1 MDELSAFHAALLL
14 IGGVV
19 AGIVNTLA
27 GGGSLLTVPLLVLC
41 GVPGVMANGTNRIGI
56 LVQCISAVLRFRK
69 GGIFEPREMMSIAV
83 PVMIG
88 SLIGAY
94 GITAVPDGTFERLF
108 GLAML
113 VLLVPALRQATRK
126 VAQDPA
132 ADAAWPPWLSN
143 SVFLGIGLYAGAL
156 QAGVG
161 VPFLFALL
169 HSGKDPVRANAIKIG
184 VTALSALVAVPIF
197 IFHGDVAW
205 LPAVVLAAGFLVG
218 GSLGA
223 TAAIRGG
230 DRLIRPLLAVAVLG
244 LAGRMLGL
252 Y

>member
-1 MDELSAFHAALLL
+1 MDELSAFHAVLLL

-41 GVPGVMANGTNRIGI
+41 GVPGVMANGTNRVGI

-69 GGIFEPREMMSIAV
+69 EGIFEPREMMTIAI
-83 PVMIG
+83 PVMVG

-94 GITAVPDGTFERLF
+94 VIAAVPDGTFERLF

-113 VLLVPALRQATRK
+113 VLLVPTLRQATRS
-126 VAQDPA
+126 VTQDRA
-132 ADAAWPPWLSN
+132 AVAWPPWLSN
-143 SVFLGIGLYAGAL
+143 SVFFGIGLYAGAL

-161 VPFLFALL
+161 IPFLFALL
-169 HSGKDPVRANAIKIG
+169 HSGKDSVRANAIKIG

-197 IFHGDVAW
+197 IFHGQVAW
-205 LPAVVLAAGFLVG
+205 PPAIVLAGGFLVG

-223 TAAIRGG
+223 SAAVRGG
-230 DRLIRPLLAVAVLG
+230 DRLIRPILAMAVLG

>member
-1 MDELSAFHAALLL
+1 MSEYGRYVKF
-14 IGGVV
+14 IG
-19 AGIVNTLA
+19 A
-27 GGGSLLTVPLLVLC
+27 SRR
-41 GVPGVMANGTNRIGI
+41 ANGTNRIGI

-69 GGIFEPREMMSIAV
+69 GGIFEPREMMTIAA

-126 VAQDPA
+126 VGRDPPA
-132 ADAAWPPWLSN
+132 AAAWPPWLSN
-143 SVFLGIGLYAGAL
+143 SVFFGIGLYAGAL

-205 LPAVVLAAGFLVG
+205 LPAVVLAAA
-218 GSLGA
+218 SPTYA
-223 TAAIRGG
+223 PADTAAARA
-230 DRLIRPLLAVAVLG
+230 RNSLLFTLLPPWKTRFRVL
-244 LAGRMLGL
+244 
-252 Y
+252 YQQ

>member
-1 MDELSAFHAALLL
+1 MEELSAFHAALLL
-14 IGGVV
+14 IGGAV

-41 GVPGVMANGTNRIGI
+41 GVPGVMANGTNRVGI
-56 LVQCISAVLRFRK
+56 LVQCISAVFRFRK
-69 GGIFEPREMMSIAV
+69 EGIFEPREMIKIAI
-83 PVMIG
+83 PVMLG

-94 GITAVPDGTFERLF
+94 GITAIPDGTFERLF

-113 VLLVPALRQATRK
+113 VLLVPTLRQATRK
-126 VAQDPA
+126 VTQDPA
-132 ADAAWPPWLSN
+132 AVAWPPWLSN

-161 VPFLFALL
+161 IPFLFALL
-169 HSGKDPVRANAIKIG
+169 HSGKDSVRANAIKIG

-197 IFHGDVAW
+197 ILHGDVAW
-205 LPAVVLAAGFLVG
+205 LPAIVLAAGFLVG

-223 TAAIRGG
+223 AAAVRGG
-230 DRLIRPLLAVAVLG
+230 DRLIRPILAVAVLG

>member
-14 IGGVV
+14 IGGAV

-41 GVPGVMANGTNRIGI
+41 GVPGGMANGTNRVGI

-69 GGIFEPREMMSIAV
+69 EGIFEPREMMTIAI
-83 PVMIG
+83 PVMVG

-113 VLLVPALRQATRK
+113 VLLVPTLRQATRN
-126 VAQDPA
+126 VTQDPA
-132 ADAAWPPWLSN
+132 TVAWPPWLSN
-143 SVFLGIGLYAGAL
+143 SVFFGIGLYAGAL

-161 VPFLFALL
+161 IPFLFALL
-169 HSGKDPVRANAIKIG
+169 HSGKDSVRANAIKIG
-184 VTALSALVAVPIF
+184 VTALSALIAVPIF

-205 LPAVVLAAGFLVG
+205 LPAIVLAAGFLVG

-223 TAAIRGG
+223 SAAVRGG
-230 DRLIRPLLAVAVLG
+230 DRLIRPILAVAVLG